1 MTTDQTSLKKQAA
14 TRAVSFI
21 ESGMV
26 VGLGH
31 GSTALLAVHA
41 LAERITKGELR
52 DIVAIPCSPE
62 IEAEARKLG
71 IVITTLEV
79 HPSIELTV
87 DGADEVDPQ
96 LNLIKGGGGAL
107 LREKIVAQAS
117 RREIIMVDEG
127 KLSPKLGTRWA
138 VPVEVL
144 EYGLRTQIEFITSIH
159 GKQRLRITGERPF
172 RTASGNLIL
181 DCDFGPID
189 DPAGLGRELK
199 QRTGI
204 VEHGLFVG
212 MATEVVVA
220 GPQGV
225 RILTR

>member
-1 MTTDQTSLKKQAA
+1 MVDQNELKRLAA
-14 TRAVSFI
+14 ERAVAFI

-31 GSTALLAVHA
+31 GSTSMLAVHG
-41 LAERITKGELR
+41 LAGRLKRGEVR

-62 IEAEARKLG
+62 IEAESRKLG
-71 IVITTLEV
+71 IVITSLEE
-79 HPSIELTV
+79 HPHIDLTV
-87 DGADEVDPQ
+87 DGADEVDPK

-117 RREIIMVDEG
+117 AREVIMVDES
-127 KLSPKLGTRWA
+127 KLSPKLGTKWA
-138 VPVEVL
+138 VPVEVM
-144 EYGLRTQIEFITSIH
+144 EYGLRSQREFVESL
-159 GKQRLRITGERPF
+159 GGQPKVRMSGDRPF
-172 RTASGNLIL
+172 RTASNNLIL
-181 DCDFGPID
+181 DCNFGPIP
-189 DPAGLGRELK
+189 DPAALAAKLK

-220 GPQGV
+220 GADGV
-225 RILTR
+225 RVLKR

>member
-1 MTTDQTSLKKQAA
+1 MTDQNTLKRLAA
-14 TRAVSFI
+14 ERAVSFI
-21 ESGMV
+21 QSGMV

-31 GSTALLAVHA
+31 GSTSLLAVHA
-41 LAERITKGELR
+41 LAERIKRGVLR
-52 DIVAIPCSPE
+52 DLLAIPCSPE
-62 IEAEARKLG
+62 IEAEARNLG
-71 IVITTLEV
+71 ITITTLDE
-79 HPSIELTV
+79 HPQIDVTV

-117 RREIIMVDEG
+117 KREIIMVDES
-127 KLSPKLGTRWA
+127 KLSPKLGTKWA

-144 EYGLRTQIEFITSIH
+144 QYGLRSQINFITSIG
-159 GKQRLRITGERPF
+159 GKPTLRQSGGAPF

-181 DCDFGPID
+181 DCDFGPIS
-189 DPAGLGRELK
+189 DPLSLASKLK

-212 MATEVVVA
+212 MATDVVVA
-220 GPQGV
+220 GVDGV
-225 RILTR
+225 QVLTR

>member
-1 MTTDQTSLKKQAA
+1 MTDQNALKHLAA
-14 TRAVSFI
+14 ERAVSFI

-31 GSTALLAVHA
+31 GSTSLLAVQELGA
-41 LAERITKGELR
+41 RIKRGDLH
-52 DIVAIPCSPE
+52 DIVAIPCSLE
-62 IEAEARKLG
+62 IEVEARKLG
-71 IVITTLEV
+71 IVITSLEE
-79 HPSIELTV
+79 HPHIDLTV

-117 RREIIMVDEG
+117 AREVIMVDES
-127 KLSPKLGTRWA
+127 KLSPKLGTNWA

-144 EYGLRTQIEFITSIH
+144 DYGLRTQREFIESLGGRTT
-159 GKQRLRITGERPF
+159 LRGSTEKPF
-172 RTASGNLIL
+172 RTASGNVIL
-181 DCDFGPID
+181 DCNFGPIA
-189 DPAGLGRELK
+189 DPAGLASKLK

-220 GPQGV
+220 GIDGV
-225 RILTR
+225 RVLKK

>member
-1 MTTDQTSLKKQAA
+1 MTDQNSLKRLAA
-14 TRAVSFI
+14 ERAVSFI

-31 GSTALLAVHA
+31 GSTSLMAVHE
-41 LAERITKGELR
+41 LADRLKRGELR

-62 IEAEARKLG
+62 IEAESRKLG
-71 IVITTLEV
+71 IAITTLED
-79 HPSIELTV
+79 HPQIDLTV
-87 DGADEVDPQ
+87 DGADEVDPH

-117 RREIIMVDEG
+117 AREVIMVDES
-127 KLSPKLGTRWA
+127 KLSTVLGTKWA

-144 EYGLRTQIEFITSIH
+144 EYGLRSQREFIESLG
-159 GKQRLRITGERPF
+159 GKPALRGGSERPF
-172 RTASGNLIL
+172 RTASGNFIL
-181 DCDFGPID
+181 DCNFGPINA
-189 DPAGLGRELK
+189 PADLAAKLK

-212 MATEVVVA
+212 LATEVVVA
-220 GPQGV
+220 AANGV
-225 RILTR
+225 RVLTH

>member
-1 MTTDQTSLKKQAA
+1 MADQNELKRIAA
-14 TRAVSFI
+14 ERAVSFI

-31 GSTALLAVHA
+31 GSTSMLAVHE
-41 LAERITKGELR
+41 LASRLKRGELR

-62 IEAEARKLG
+62 IETESRKLG
-71 IVITTLEV
+71 IVITTLED
-79 HPSIELTV
+79 HPRIDLTV
-87 DGADEVDPQ
+87 DGADEVDPH

-117 RREIIMVDEG
+117 AREVIMVDET
-127 KLSPKLGTRWA
+127 KLSTVLGTKWA
-138 VPVEVL
+138 VPVEVI
-144 EYGLRTQIEFITSIH
+144 EYGLRSQREFVESM
-159 GKQRLRITGERPF
+159 GGQPSVRMSGDRPF
-172 RTASGNLIL
+172 RTASNNLIL
-181 DCDFGPID
+181 DCNFGPIS
-189 DPAGLGRELK
+189 DPDSLSVKLK

-220 GPQGV
+220 GADGV
-225 RILTR
+225 RVLKR

>member
-1 MTTDQTSLKKQAA
+1 MTDQNSLKRLAA
-14 TRAVSFI
+14 ERAVSFI

-31 GSTALLAVHA
+31 GSTSLLAVHE
-41 LAERITKGELR
+41 LANRLKRGEVR

-62 IEAEARKLG
+62 IEAESRKLG
-71 IVITTLEV
+71 IVITTLED
-79 HPSIELTV
+79 HPQIDLTV
-87 DGADEVDPQ
+87 DGADEVDPH

-117 RREIIMVDEG
+117 AREVIMVDES
-127 KLSPKLGTRWA
+127 KLSTVLGTKWA

-144 EYGLRTQIEFITSIH
+144 EYGLRSQREFIESLG
-159 GKQRLRITGERPF
+159 GKPALRGGSERPF
-172 RTASGNLIL
+172 HTASGNFIL
-181 DCDFGPID
+181 DCDFGPIN
-189 DPAGLGRELK
+189 DPADLAAKLK

-220 GPQGV
+220 AANGV
-225 RILTR
+225 RVLTR

>member
-1 MTTDQTSLKKQAA
+1 MADQNTLKRLAA
-14 TRAVSFI
+14 ERAVSFI
-21 ESGMV
+21 QSGMV

-31 GSTALLAVHA
+31 GSTALLAVSA
-41 LAERITKGELR
+41 LANRITRGELR
-52 DIVAIPCSPE
+52 DLVAVPCSPE
-62 IEAEARKLG
+62 IETAARRFG
-71 IVITTLEV
+71 MTITNLED
-79 HPSIELTV
+79 HPHIDITV
-87 DGADEVDPQ
+87 DGADEVDPK

-117 RREIIMVDEG
+117 ARDIIMVDES
-127 KLSPKLGTRWA
+127 KLSPKLGVKWA

-144 EYGLRTQIEFITSIH
+144 EYGLRSQSDYIETIGGRPSLR
-159 GKQRLRITGERPF
+159 QRDGVPF

-189 DPAGLGRELK
+189 DPGSLAIKLK

-220 GPQGV
+220 GSDGIRV
-225 RILTR
+225 LTR

>member
-1 MTTDQTSLKKQAA
+1 MSDQNTLKRLAA
-14 TRAVSFI
+14 EKAVSFI

-41 LAERITKGELR
+41 LAERLRRGEVENL
-52 DIVAIPCSPE
+52 VAVPCSPE

-71 IVITTLEV
+71 ITITTLEE
-79 HPSIELTV
+79 HPGIDLTV
-87 DGADEVDPQ
+87 DGADEVDPS
-96 LNLIKGGGGAL
+96 LDLIKGGGGAL

-117 RREIIMVDEG
+117 KREIIMVDES
-127 KLSPKLGTRWA
+127 KLSPMLGTKWA
-138 VPVEVL
+138 VPVEVV
-144 EYGLRTQIEFITSIH
+144 EYGLRSQREFIDSI
-159 GKQRLRITGERPF
+159 GGRPSLRMRGDQLF
-172 RTASGNLIL
+172 RTASNNLIL
-181 DCDFGPID
+181 DCHFGPIA
-189 DPAGLGRELK
+189 DPRALGDKLK
-199 QRTGI
+199 ARTGV

-220 GPQGV
+220 GSGGV

>member
-1 MTTDQTSLKKQAA
+1 MVDQNELKRLAA
-14 TRAVSFI
+14 ERAVSLI

-31 GSTALLAVHA
+31 GSTSLLAVHE
-41 LAERITKGELR
+41 LAGRLKRGEVR

-62 IEAEARKLG
+62 IEAESRKLG
-71 IVITTLEV
+71 IAITTLEE
-79 HPSIELTV
+79 HPNIDLTV

-117 RREIIMVDEG
+117 AREVIMVDES
-127 KLSPKLGTRWA
+127 KLSPMLGTKWA

-144 EYGLRTQIEFITSIH
+144 EYGLRSQREFIESL
-159 GKQRLRITGERPF
+159 GGQPKVRMSGDRPF
-172 RTASGNLIL
+172 RTASNNLIL
-181 DCDFGPID
+181 DCNFGPIE
-189 DPAGLGRELK
+189 DPASLATQLK

-220 GPQGV
+220 GTAGV
-225 RILTR
+225 RVLKR

>member
-1 MTTDQTSLKKQAA
+1 MVDQNELKRLAA
-14 TRAVSFI
+14 VRAVSLI

-31 GSTALLAVHA
+31 GSTSMLAVHE
-41 LAERITKGELR
+41 LAGRLKRGEVR
-52 DIVAIPCSPE
+52 DIVAIPCSPG
-62 IEAEARKLG
+62 IEAESRKLG
-71 IVITTLEV
+71 IVITSLED
-79 HPSIELTV
+79 HPHIDLTV

-117 RREIIMVDEG
+117 AREVIMVDES
-127 KLSPKLGTRWA
+127 KLSPKLGTKWA

-144 EYGLRTQIEFITSIH
+144 EYGLRSQSEFVESL
-159 GKQRLRITGERPF
+159 GGRPKLRMDVANPF
-172 RTASGNLIL
+172 RTASNNLIL
-181 DCDFGPID
+181 DCNFGPIS
-189 DPAGLGRELK
+189 DPASLAAKLK

-220 GPQGV
+220 GADGV
-225 RILTR
+225 RVLKR

>member
-1 MTTDQTSLKKQAA
+1 MVDQNTLKRLAA
-14 TRAVSFI
+14 ERAVAFI

-31 GSTALLAVHA
+31 GSTALLAVHE
-41 LAERITKGELR
+41 LSNRIQRGEVR

-62 IEAEARKLG
+62 IETEAHKLG
-71 IVITTLEV
+71 IVITTLED
-79 HPSIELTV
+79 HPHIDLTV

-96 LNLIKGGGGAL
+96 LNLIKGGGGAF

-117 RREIIMVDEG
+117 KREVIMVDES
-127 KLSPKLGTRWA
+127 KLSPKLGTKWA

-144 EYGLRTQIEFITSIH
+144 EYGLRSQREFIESLG
-159 GKQRLRITGERPF
+159 GKPVLRGGKATPF

-181 DCDFGPID
+181 DCNFGPIA
-189 DPAGLGRELK
+189 DPVAFALKLK
-199 QRTGI
+199 QRAGI

-220 GPQGV
+220 GVDGV

>member
-1 MTTDQTSLKKQAA
+1 MADQNSLKRLAA
-14 TRAVSFI
+14 ERAVSFI
-21 ESGMV
+21 QSGMV

-31 GSTALLAVHA
+31 GSTALLAVSA
-41 LAERITKGELR
+41 LADRIMRGEVR
-52 DIVAIPCSPE
+52 DLVAIPCSPE
-62 IEAEARKLG
+62 IEAAARRFG
-71 IVITTLEV
+71 ITITNLED
-79 HPSIELTV
+79 HPRIDITV
-87 DGADEVDPQ
+87 DGADEVDPK

-117 RREIIMVDEG
+117 AREIIMVDES
-127 KLSPKLGTRWA
+127 KLSPRLGTNWA

-144 EYGLRTQIEFITSIH
+144 EYGLRSQSDYIESIG
-159 GKQRLRITGERPF
+159 GKPILRLRDGVPF

-181 DCDFGPID
+181 DCNFGPID
-189 DPAGLGRELK
+189 DPGSLAIELK

-220 GPQGV
+220 GADGV